1 MGCGSIKTNESN
13 DQLQG
18 HVSQSELLP
27 VVRANQKSD
36 LDENNSISHQNSEH
50 ENNNNNNSLNK
61 KEVSDNSSKKIEE
74 LNKSF
79 NSLSIKEEK
88 KKESKIIEQKKEK
101 VSKSNNLEE
110 IETEKIK
117 NSNNNNGNNENDV
130 NNDNDENDENNENNK
145 NNENNETKKEEEEE
159 INNKIYIEKIKI
171 ENALKNKSHTTD
183 NIPKYKSK
191 LSISNIEEKLP
202 KVIQNNTGGY
212 LDRKIVEI
220 EIKANRYETIFPI
233 WIQKEEEIEF
243 IVSGKWKINNEIE
256 CDSKGI
262 EPRKEILGGDDNNN
276 NKFNDG
282 ALIGRILKGTP
293 FVIYDGLKY
302 TSDISGPLIL
312 KMNSNSLWT
321 RDKPEGVLKM
331 KIYGASKIENADD
344 LEEKIGWWK
353 QLRIIDYNNK
363 DDLPNY
369 ELALNEK
376 SVIILLNKLRHDS
389 ILFTNQYL
397 ENYQKLT
404 PTTKKIYNQFISNKD
419 QFIPLKINLSIIKLL
434 EKFYDKM
441 INDKNNIKEDDWI
454 YILRSEKSVENY
466 LEESFNNK
474 KKLFVSIVRYYED
487 NPFFLGLRILFR
499 DNIRNNL
506 LNYNFSEMSMITL
519 YNDLRKDGTVIYYCI
534 VVLSNQ
540 NGNDNVNYNIDMNI
554 EKMIENEKK
563 IETNLSMVKE
573 INKNLNIN
581 NTSHN
586 ERH

>member
-27 VVRANQKSD
+27 VVRANKKSD

-61 KEVSDNSSKKIEE
+61 NEVSDNSSKKIEE
-74 LNKSF
+74 PNKSF
-79 NSLSIKEEK
+79 NSLSIKEERN
-88 KKESKIIEQKKEK
+88 KESKIIEQKKEK
-101 VSKSNNLEE
+101 VSKSNDLEE

-117 NSNNNNGNNENDV
+117 NSNNNNGNNENDIY
-130 NNDNDENDENNENNK
+130 NESDENDENNENK
-145 NNENNETKKEEEEE
+145 ETKKEEEKE

-220 EIKANRYETIFPI
+220 EIKASRFETIFPI

-262 EPRKEILGGDDNNN
+262 EPNKEILDGDNINN

-321 RDKPEGVLKM
+321 RDKPEGILKM

-376 SVIILLNKLRHDS
+376 SVIILFNKLRHDS

-474 KKLFVSIVRYYED
+474 KKLFASIIRYYED

-519 YNDLRKDGTVIYYCI
+519 CNDLRKDGAVIYYCI

-563 IETNLSMVKE
+563 IETNLSMAKE

-581 NTSHN
+581 NTSPN